1 MTTTVAPQPNAAYRP
16 GPRPRIPGR
25 FTRGANLRV
34 GERFASPGRIVAI
47 LALVVMAVTWLL
59 PFLWAVITSFK
70 SEATAAATPV
80 TLLPEDG
87 FTTDA
92 YANVLREGNVP
103 LWTWNS
109 LLTATAITVVTL
121 AVSALAAYALAR
133 IDFTG
138 RKWLFYL
145 IIASIIVPPPVLIVP
160 LFYEMLALNLVD
172 TYWAIILPQL
182 VHPAM
187 VFILKKFFEQVPVE
201 LEDAA
206 RIDGASRLRVF
217 WSIVLPLSRPILAAV
232 AIFVFIG
239 AWNNFLWPFIITS
252 DASLMTLPVGLQTVK
267 SAYGLQYAQTMA
279 SAVLA
284 ALPLVIVFLF
294 FQRQIIRGF
303 STTGFGG
310 Q

>member
-16 GPRPRIPGR
+16 GYTRGR
-25 FTRGANLRV
+25 FARAANLRT
-34 GERFASPGRIVAI
+34 GEKFLSPGRIVAI
-47 LALVVMAVTWLL
+47 LALVVMAFAWLL
-59 PFLWAVITSFK
+59 PFLWAVVTSFK
-70 SEATAAATPV
+70 SETSAAATPV
-80 TLLPEDG
+80 SWFPPDG
-87 FTTDA
+87 FNLDA
-92 YANVLREGNVP
+92 YTNVLREGNIP

-109 LLTATAITVVTL
+109 LLTATAITLITLVV
-121 AVSALAAYALAR
+121 SSLAAYALAR

-138 RKWLFYL
+138 RKWLFWL

-160 LFYEMLALNLVD
+160 LFYEMLTLNLVD
-172 TYWAIILPQL
+172 TYWAIILPQ
-182 VHPAM
+182 VVAPAM
-187 VFILKKFFEQVPVE
+187 VFVLMKFFQQVPIE

-206 RIDGASRLRVF
+206 RIDGAGRLRVF

-232 AIFVFIG
+232 GIFVFIA

-284 ALPLVIVFLF
+284 ALPLIVVFLF